1 MNLNLWI
8 PTLYSITVEN
18 LTKKFGDFTAVNNVS
33 LEIPA
38 GEIFGFLGSNG
49 AGKSTLI
56 RMLCGIM
63 EPTSGGGTVG
73 GYDIVSD
80 AERVKE
86 SIGYMSQRFS
96 LYNDLTV
103 EENITFFGGAY
114 DLKGEELESRKKWAL
129 ETARLQEREKQLTQ
143 NLSVGWKQR
152 LALVCAVLH
161 RPKIVFLDEPTGG
174 VDPVSRRRFWDTIRS
189 LAHEGITVF
198 VTTHFLDEAE
208 HCTSI
213 GLIHE
218 GRLIAKGTVE
228 ELKSKYVTSPIY
240 ELRCDKPVDA
250 LELLQKADFVIETS
264 IFGTSL
270 HVITEKRADIPDK
283 IAGFLKN
290 SGIDNI
296 TLEPIEPSLEDVFIH
311 LIEQQNTL
319 TPTFSHKWERDTH

>member
-1 MNLNLWI
+1 M
-8 PTLYSITVEN
+8 YSITVEN

-33 LEIPA
+33 FRIPA

-63 EPTSGGGTVG
+63 EPTSGGGTVS
-73 GYDIVSD
+73 GYDIVSE

-114 DLKGEELESRKKWAL
+114 DLKGKELESRKTWAL
-129 ETARLQEREKQLTQ
+129 ETSRLQGREKQLTKS
-143 NLSVGWKQR
+143 LSVGWKQR
-152 LALVCAVLH
+152 LALVCAILH

-174 VDPVSRRRFWDTIRS
+174 VDPISRRQFWDTIRS

-218 GRLIAKGTVE
+218 GRLVAQGTVE
-228 ELKSKYVTSPIY
+228 ELKSKYVTNPIY
-240 ELRCDKPVDA
+240 ELTCDKPVDA
-250 LELLQKADFVIETS
+250 LELLQKTDFIIETS

-283 IAGFLKN
+283 IIGFLKN
-290 SGIDNI
+290 SGIENI

-311 LIEQQNTL
+311 LIEQQFTL
-319 TPTFSHKWERDTH
+319 TPDPSPKSGRGGLITE

>member
-1 MNLNLWI
+1 M
-8 PTLYSITVEN
+8 SAVQAEE
-18 LTKKFGDFTAVNNVS
+18 LTKKFGDFTAVDNVS
-33 LEIPA
+33 FEIPE

-63 EPTSGGGTVG
+63 EPTSGVGTVG

-86 SIGYMSQRFS
+86 SIGYISQRFS

-103 EENITFFGGAY
+103 GENITFFGGAY
-114 DLKGEELESRKKWAL
+114 DLKGRELESRKTWAL
-129 ETARLQEREKQLTQ
+129 ETARLQGREKQLTQ
-143 NLSVGWKQR
+143 SLSVGWKQR
-152 LALVCAVLH
+152 LALVCAILH

-174 VDPVSRRRFWDTIRS
+174 VDPISRRQFWDTIRL
-189 LAHEGITVF
+189 LANEGITVF
-198 VTTHFLDEAE
+198 VTTHYLDEAE

-218 GRLIAKGTVE
+218 GRLVAKGTVD
-228 ELKSKYVTSPIY
+228 ELKSKYMTKPIY
-240 ELRCDKPVDA
+240 ELVCDKPVDA
-250 LELLQKADFVIETS
+250 LELLQKTDFVIETS
-264 IFGTSL
+264 IFGASL

-283 IAGFLKN
+283 ITGFLKN
-290 SGIDNI
+290 SGINNI

-311 LIEQQNTL
+311 LIEQEFTL
-319 TPTFSHKWERDTH
+319 TTDLSPKSGRGARIEDL